1 MSAGCIVAA
10 GATGSKGEKPMV
22 ESLVAVADA
31 DRAHKVSRLT
41 KGDEMSA
48 ENTDNAL
55 LQLLST
61 SLSLQQIADILDM
74 PRDDVLKATRTLY
87 ARLGIRA

>member
-1 MSAGCIVAA
+1 
-10 GATGSKGEKPMV
+10 MV